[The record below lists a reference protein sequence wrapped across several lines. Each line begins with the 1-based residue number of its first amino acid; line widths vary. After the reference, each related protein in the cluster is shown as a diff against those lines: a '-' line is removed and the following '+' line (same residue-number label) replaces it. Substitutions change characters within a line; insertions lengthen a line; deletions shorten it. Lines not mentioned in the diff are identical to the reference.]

1 MTDREMLE
9 LAARA
14 AGYVV
19 ESHHVSGGAWVYP
32 VGEVPD
38 ADGDYHG
45 LFLWRPR
52 DDDGDALR
60 LAVALWIHIAQHL
73 SYCATCCPHGGNST
87 RGMTWTEQYNGDAR
101 AATRLAIFRA
111 AAETGRQM
119 ETSNG

>member
-1 MTDREMLE
+1 MTDRKMLE

-38 ADGDYHG
+38 ADGYYPG

-52 DDDGDALR
+52 EDGVDALR
-60 LAVALWIHIAQHL
+60 LAVYLEFEIDITSTGVAVRTRCGLKVL
-73 SYCATCCPHGGNST
+73 VNKTEEPDLCA
-87 RGMTWTEQYNGDAR
+87 
-101 AATRLAIFRA
+101 AARLAITRA
-111 AAETGRQM
+111 AAEIGRQM
-119 ETSNG
+119 EVTK